1 MHPAMTAG
9 GVENITAEE
18 VYMQLKVSTENAR
31 VPVTVVHVDGN
42 INSASYEA
50 FLSGVEESIN
60 GGARHILID
69 LSHVPFVSSAGLRA
83 LNILLNRL
91 RTLTP
96 DVSDEE
102 MRKGINQGTYKS
114 PHLKL
119 LKPSKETYTT
129 LDSSGFSMFIENFDD
144 LKTALASF

>member
-1 MHPAMTAG
+1 
-9 GVENITAEE
+9 
-18 VYMQLKVSTENAR
+18 MQLKVTTENAR

-42 INSASYEA
+42 IDSASYEA
-50 FLSGVEESIN
+50 FLSGVEDSIN
-60 GGARHILID
+60 GGARHVLFD

-91 RTLTP
+91 RVLTP

-102 MRKGINQGTYKS
+102 MRKGINAGTYRS

-119 LKPSKETYTT
+119 LNPSKETMTT
-129 LDSSGFSMFIENFDD
+129 LESSGFSMFIEVFHD
-144 LKTALASF
+144 LKSAVASF

>member
-1 MHPAMTAG
+1 
-9 GVENITAEE
+9 
-18 VYMQLKVSTENAR
+18 MQLKVSTENGR

-42 INSASYEA
+42 IDSGSYEA
-50 FLSGVEESIN
+50 FLAGVEESIN
-60 GGARHILID
+60 AGARHVLID

-91 RTLTP
+91 RALTP

-119 LKPSKETYTT
+119 LNPSRETTTT

-144 LKTALASF
+144 LKAAIASF

>member
-1 MHPAMTAG
+1 
-9 GVENITAEE
+9 
-18 VYMQLKVSTENAR
+18 MQLKVSTEDAR

-42 INSASYEA
+42 IDSASYEA
-50 FLSGVEESIN
+50 FLSGIEDSIN
-60 GGARHILID
+60 SGARHVLVD

-91 RTLTP
+91 RALTP

-119 LKPSKETYTT
+119 LNPSKETMTT
-129 LDSSGFSMFIENFDD
+129 LDSSGFSMFIEVFHD
-144 LKTALASF
+144 LKSALASY